1 MIRKL
6 IEEIIEKYYR
16 ESDEYYSR
24 YREDE
29 DGNDFGMDEEIK
41 SALEKA
47 DSSTKPIILDTLNG
61 DIDYTCPLCGKNV
74 ISDAE
79 SRNNYCGEC
88 GCKFDWSEIDA
99 STKSKSQRI

>member
-41 SALEKA
+41 SALEEKGIQFKVGFEDGFSSPGYDNDFLAVAWIEA
-47 DSSTKPIILDTLNG
+47 DGTLELK
-61 DIDYTCPLCGKNV
+61 TVLL
-74 ISDAE
+74 
-79 SRNNYCGEC
+79 
-88 GCKFDWSEIDA
+88 EIM
-99 STKSKSQRI
+99 

>member
-29 DGNDFGMDEEIK
+29 NGNDFEMDEEIK
-41 SALEKA
+41 SALEEKGIQFEIRFENGFSSSGYDNDFLAVAWIEA
-47 DSSTKPIILDTLNG
+47 DGTLG
-61 DIDYTCPLCGKNV
+61 LKTVLLEV
-74 ISDAE
+74 M
-79 SRNNYCGEC
+79 
-88 GCKFDWSEIDA
+88 
-99 STKSKSQRI
+99 

>member
-29 DGNDFGMDEEIK
+29 NGNDFEMDEEIK
-41 SALEKA
+41 SALEEKGIQFEIRFEYGFSSSSYDNDFLAVAWIEA
-47 DSSTKPIILDTLNG
+47 DGTLG
-61 DIDYTCPLCGKNV
+61 LKTVLLEV
-74 ISDAE
+74 M
-79 SRNNYCGEC
+79 
-88 GCKFDWSEIDA
+88 
-99 STKSKSQRI
+99 

>member
-29 DGNDFGMDEEIK
+29 DENDFEMDEEIK
-41 SALEKA
+41 SALEEK
-47 DSSTKPIILDTLNG
+47 
-61 DIDYTCPLCGKNV
+61 
-74 ISDAE
+74 
-79 SRNNYCGEC
+79 RNTVR
-88 GCKFDWSEIDA
+88 DWI
-99 STKSKSQRI
+99 